1 MVQLSDSTPVST
13 NQRLRSC
20 SRTRN
25 VMRVLPHTLHGRFL
39 LFLACAM
46 FLLGL
51 CFVVVLKMHTR
62 DLLVSEAREKAN
74 LITAHAEAIQSYVRG
89 TLRPAVAGL
98 IGADDFVIEA
108 MSTSFATR
116 HILSTLNIDKSSFK
130 YRRVAKNARNPDY
143 ETTEDEQTILARFK
157 ESPGLTRFE
166 RIVDKGA
173 EEHLVIA
180 RPVYFDQ
187 DCMRCHGAPEQA
199 PAVLLGMYGKERGFW
214 KQNGELAGLDTIS
227 VSMQHTSSAV
237 RESVAVF
244 GTWFGVGMIILFC
257 VVQGFF
263 NRLVMHNLRR
273 VGEMLQRLFF
283 KEGEGEKAGEEAG
296 AARSLIQK
304 GVFPPEAS
312 DDIEGMVRAIEAVA
326 THLADARQQLSGY
339 ARNLEGMV
347 QERTADL
354 AAVASAR
361 NADVQLFITLLSG
374 LNKIQEKQGL
384 LSASLE
390 LIAGHFRAAMA
401 VYVCGASALDFM
413 VWPSHAKTSIL
424 GEEISRRLSS
434 PSSLLTLEEPEL
446 HDTYWFLPVQSSG
459 HTRGV
464 LGLFWT
470 ENASIAS
477 QHPSLALAFSR
488 QLGIALDNL
497 DSLDVLLRQN
507 TLLDSLVE
515 GVPDPLILV
524 EDGKYPLLANSSAG
538 ALAEALCA
546 NGESI
551 PEEPEETLTDRH
563 GIALLLEKLGAGA
576 CLTTA
581 HARGEPVREEIALDN
596 ERSFVLAVYPLQGK
610 GAASGRAI
618 VHISETTKE
627 KQLLLQIRR
636 SEKLA
641 VVGQLAAGLAHE
653 INNPLGVIRCY
664 AELLRASPAGKQEAE
679 DIQTILHHVDQ
690 AQSVLRDLLDFSRP
704 HVSDIGACELLE
716 FIPCLLEL
724 FKAKA
729 DRAKA
734 RLVLDLPERLPVVH
748 TDKGMLEQILIN
760 LLLNALDVVPAA
772 EGVITL
778 GAREHGDMV
787 SISVTDNGPGIDET
801 ATTKIFDPFF
811 TTKSSGTGL
820 GLSVAFGMAREM
832 GGTIEVHNNYAQG
845 RRRGVTFS
853 LVLPVCAPDTDEVLH
868 AGANAAHPHC

>member
-1 MVQLSDSTPVST
+1 
-13 NQRLRSC
+13 
-20 SRTRN
+20 
-25 VMRVLPHTLHGRFL
+25 MRVFPYTLHGRFL
-39 LFLACAM
+39 LFLACALFM
-46 FLLGL
+46 LGL
-51 CFVVVLKMHTR
+51 FFVFMLKTHTR
-62 DLLVSEAREKAN
+62 ELLASEAREKAS
-74 LITAHAEAIQSYVRG
+74 LMTAHAEAIQSYVRG
-89 TLRPAVAGL
+89 TLRPAVAAQ
-98 IGADDFVIEA
+98 IGADGFIIEA

-116 HILSTLNIDKSSFK
+116 HILSTLNIDKSSFT

-143 ETTEDEQTILARFK
+143 EATEDERNILLRFM
-157 ESPGLTRFE
+157 ESPQLARFE
-166 RIVDKGA
+166 RIAGKGA
-173 EEHLVIA
+173 DERLIIA
-180 RPVYFDQ
+180 RPVYFTQ

-214 KQNGELAGLDTIS
+214 KSSGELAGLDIIS
-227 VSMQHTSSAV
+227 VSMEHTSSAV
-237 RESVAVF
+237 RDSIALFASCF
-244 GTWFGVGMIILFC
+244 GIGMIVLFF

-263 NRLVMHNLRR
+263 NRLVVHNLRR

-283 KEGEGEKAGEEAG
+283 KEGEEARMKASSAQG
-296 AARSLIQK
+296 SVQK
-304 GVFPPEAS
+304 GFAPPEAS
-312 DDIEGMVRAIEAVA
+312 DDIEGMLRAIEAVA
-326 THLADARQQLSGY
+326 TRLADAREQLSDY

-347 QERTADL
+347 QERTVDL
-354 AAVASAR
+354 SAVVSAR

-374 LNKIQEKQGL
+374 LNKSQEKKGMLQ
-384 LSASLE
+384 ASLE
-390 LIAGHFRAAMA
+390 LIVGHFKAEMG
-401 VYVCGASALDFM
+401 VYVCGASGLDFT
-413 VWPSHAKTSIL
+413 VWPPYAKTSML
-424 GEEISRRLSS
+424 GAEMGWRLSN

-446 HDTYWFLPVQSSG
+446 HDTCWFLPVQSSG

-470 ENASIAS
+470 ENASIPS

-497 DSLDVLLRQN
+497 DSLDTLLRQN
-507 TLLDSLVE
+507 ALLDSLVE

-524 EDGKYPLLANSSAG
+524 EDEKYPILANSSAG

-546 NGESI
+546 NGENA
-551 PEEPEETLTDRH
+551 PEEQEEALPDRH

-576 CLTTA
+576 CLAMA
-581 HARGEPVREEIALDN
+581 HARREPVRDEISLDN
-596 ERSFVLAVYPLQGK
+596 ERSFVLAVYPLHGK
-610 GAASGRAI
+610 EAASRRAI

-664 AELLRASPAGKQEAE
+664 AELLRTAAAGKQEGE

-704 HVSDIGACELLE
+704 HVSDIGACDLLE
-716 FIPCLLEL
+716 FIPCLLDL

-729 DRAKA
+729 DRARA
-734 RLVLDLPERLPVVH
+734 SLCLDLPERLPVIH

-760 LLLNALDVVPAA
+760 LLLNALDAVPEA
-772 EGVITL
+772 EGAITL
-778 GAREHGDMV
+778 GAREHGDLV
-787 SISVTDNGPGIDET
+787 SINVTDNGLGIDEAAT
-801 ATTKIFDPFF
+801 AKIFDPFF

-832 GGTIEVHNNYAQG
+832 GGTIEVSNNYAHG

-853 LVLPVCAPDTDEVLH
+853 LVLPICGPHKNEVFH
-868 AGANAAHPHC
+868 EGTNATHPHC